1 MLDRIR
7 RFVADLAQAEAP
19 PEFTEDDHRVAAA
32 ALLVHIMRTNGVV
45 GDDERTVL
53 HGLIR
58 DGFGLDDAEAERLAA
73 EDRRRD
79 EEAIDLYSFTSV
91 LKRCLD
97 RDQRL
102 HLIEMMWTMV
112 FADGAVSEMEDN
124 VVWRVAELLGID
136 TRDRVVLKHRIAARA
151 ANRAPKAG

>member
-32 ALLVHIMRTNGVV
+32 ALLVHIMEADGVV
-45 GDDERTVL
+45 NEGERTAL
-53 HGLIR
+53 HRLIK
-58 DGFGLDDAEAERLAA
+58 DSFGLDDAEAERLAA
-73 EDRRRD
+73 EARHRD
-79 EEAIDLYSFTSV
+79 EEAIDLYAFTSV
-91 LKRCLD
+91 LKRHLD

-102 HLIEMMWTMV
+102 RLIEMMWTMV
-112 FADGAVSEMEDN
+112 FADGTVSELEDN
-124 VVWRVAELLGID
+124 IVWRVAELLGIE

-151 ANRAPKAG
+151 EAGTPKAG